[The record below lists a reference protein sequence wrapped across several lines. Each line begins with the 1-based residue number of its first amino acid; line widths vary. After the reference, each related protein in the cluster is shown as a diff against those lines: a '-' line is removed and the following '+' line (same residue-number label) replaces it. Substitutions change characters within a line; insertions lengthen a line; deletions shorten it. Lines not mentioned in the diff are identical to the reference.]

1 MISKI
6 VGAMAGSHL
15 AKSTSA
21 IGGTG
26 GALLG
31 AGAATIAKR
40 ASLPVLIALTAGGYL
55 LKRRSDKRA
64 AREATVP
71 TAPTATTAA

>member
-6 VGAMAGSHL
+6 IGAMAGSHL

-26 GALLG
+26 GAILG
-31 AGAATIAKR
+31 AGAVALAKR
-40 ASLPVLIALTAGGYL
+40 ASLPVLVWLAAGGYL
-55 LKRRSDKRA
+55 LKRRSEKRA
-64 AREATVP
+64 TR
-71 TAPTATTAA
+71 

>member
-6 VGAMAGSHL
+6 IGAMAGSHL

-26 GALLG
+26 GAILG
-31 AGAATIAKR
+31 AGAVALAKR
-40 ASLPVLIALTAGGYL
+40 ASLPVLVGLAAGGYL
-55 LKRRSDKRA
+55 LKRRSEKRA
-64 AREATVP
+64 TR
-71 TAPTATTAA
+71 

>member
-6 VGAMAGSHL
+6 IGAMAGSHL

-26 GALLG
+26 GAILG
-31 AGAATIAKR
+31 AGAVALAKR
-40 ASLPVLIALTAGGYL
+40 ASLPVLVGLAAGGYL
-55 LKRRSDKRA
+55 LKRHSEKRA
-64 AREATVP
+64 TR
-71 TAPTATTAA
+71 

>member
-1 MISKI
+1 MISRI
-6 VGAMAGSHL
+6 IGAMAGSHL

-26 GALLG
+26 GAILG
-31 AGAATIAKR
+31 AGAVALARR
-40 ASLPVLIALTAGGYL
+40 ASLPVLVGLVAGGYL

-64 AREATVP
+64 TR
-71 TAPTATTAA
+71 